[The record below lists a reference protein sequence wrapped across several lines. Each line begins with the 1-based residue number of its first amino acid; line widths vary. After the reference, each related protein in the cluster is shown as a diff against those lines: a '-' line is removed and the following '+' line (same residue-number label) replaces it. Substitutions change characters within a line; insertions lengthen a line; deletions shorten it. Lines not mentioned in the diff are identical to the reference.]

1 MYIIKA
7 YWENV
12 HRFRYLI
19 HVSQA
24 LLVLIAFI
32 LGCALLAD
40 TSMPRGRSMTLVLVY
55 AIKSALFLL
64 YQYLTKKVERF
75 GRFASLKAY
84 MILDTLDCLL
94 WFTAFIISC
103 MGGSRCR
110 GASCALLGC
119 AATSAFLLC
128 LAYMLT
134 ASMAIRNYR
143 QSKYPRNASIEHHV
157 VSKKSS
163 AV

>member
-1 MYIIKA
+1 MHVMTA

-12 HRFRYLI
+12 HRFQYLI

-24 LLVLIAFI
+24 LL
-32 LGCALLAD
+32 LAD
-40 TSMPRGRSMTLVLVY
+40 TSTPRSRSTTLVLVY
-55 AIKSALFLL
+55 AINSALFLL
-64 YQYLTKKVERF
+64 YQYLTKNVERF

-110 GASCALLGC
+110 GASCALPGG

-128 LAYMLT
+128 FTYTLT
-134 ASMAIRNYR
+134 ASMAIRSFR
-143 QSKYPRNASIEHHV
+143 QSKHPRNMSIEHHV
-157 VSKKSS
+157 VSRKSS